1 METVGKFLLFG
12 GFLVA
17 VISQIYIIV
26 LAFRKKI
33 IDGIL
38 CFVVPAYI
46 LYWAMRQETRQTK
59 VLITWSA
66 GLVAFI
72 VGVAL
77 LSN

>member
-1 METVGKFLLFG
+1 METVGKLLLFG

-17 VISQIYIIV
+17 VICQMYIVV
-26 LAFRKKI
+26 LAFRKKV

-59 VLITWSA
+59 VLLTWSA
-66 GLVAFI
+66 GLVALI
-72 VGVAL
+72 AGVAL